1 MAIKKQQQ
9 LSFDDVLSMLGTQ
22 KFDVSPAPE
31 GAKRAERAVQVSKY
45 GCAAVICPAPDGT
58 VEMLVR
64 SGIVV
69 GGEISR
75 ILDKGYQKFLKT
87 ARLEVPATADHLKA
101 LHQFTEEL
109 KEAAGATV
117 LYNQA
122 MGTTSDVYRY
132 DRVKGR
138 TTN

>member
-1 MAIKKQQQ
+1 MAKKQQK
-9 LSFDDVLSMLGTQ
+9 LSFDDVLSMLGTH

-31 GAKRAERAVQVSKY
+31 GAKRAERSVQVSKY

-58 VEMLVR
+58 VEVLVR

-69 GGEISR
+69 AGEISR

-87 ARLEVPATADHLKA
+87 PKLEVPATADHLKS
-101 LHQFTEEL
+101 LHHFTEEL
-109 KEAAGATV
+109 KEHTGATV
-117 LYNQA
+117 LYNEA
-122 MGTTSDVYRY
+122 MGTTSDVYMY

-138 TTN
+138 VTN